1 MKQMPYS
8 YQLYKCIKNKLLFFV
23 IKIEY
28 LILNNDSYLHG
39 LFRSMYKSTHRY
51 LRPVEMENEEKY
63 EFCINSFW
71 LQE

>member
-8 YQLYKCIKNKLLFFV
+8 YQLYKCIKNKLFFFV

-39 LFRSMYKSTHRY
+39 LFRSMYKSTYRY
-51 LRPVEMENEEKY
+51 LRPVEM
-63 EFCINSFW
+63 
-71 LQE
+71 